1 MGLRASNGVSLV
13 SEAVPVVVV
22 IGTDE
27 YLSRIE
33 ESILVEF
40 KLSVGGFSNV

>member
-1 MGLRASNGVSLV
+1 MV
-13 SEAVPVVVV
+13 SEAVQVVIV

-40 KLSVGGFSNV
+40 KPSIGGFKCQGMGNF